1 MINSHA
7 LYRLSYWGIYRKCR
21 RSPIFPRRHHLS
33 IFGVYELNFCV
44 RNGNRWNLIAIC
56 TGFCIIKVLSN
67 PENWTKSKVWE
78 ARHKRVW
85 RSSPRP
91 ISTGRLNTSPCLHL
105 RPINLIVFEGSYS
118 FDGISYLKGGFTLR
132 CLQRLSV
139 PHLAARL
146 CRWHDNRCTRGAS
159 IPVLSY

>member
-1 MINSHA
+1 MPHKN
-7 LYRLSYWGIYRKCR
+7 LYMQISRH
-21 RSPIFPRRHHLS
+21 SPIFPRRRHLS
-33 IFGVYELNFCV
+33 IFGVCELNYCV
-44 RNGNRWNLIAIC
+44 RNGNRWDLTAIC
-56 TGFCIIKVLSN
+56 TDYLL
-67 PENWTKSKVWE
+67 
-78 ARHKRVW
+78 KRVIKPSKLNKRKPSRERRLEKACCLK

-91 ISTGRLNTSPCLHL
+91 ISTRWLNMSPCLHL

-139 PHLAARL
+139 PHLAALL